1 MGHLVFGFGLAG
13 IRRNQRSP
21 NVSGQL
27 IKAALGEAHG
37 NKAEAMILGVRRRLL
52 YEKLTEFG
60 LT

>member
-1 MGHLVFGFGLAG
+1 MGHLVFGFSLAVFDG
-13 IRRNQRSP
+13 INAP

-52 YEKLTEFG
+52 YEN
-60 LT
+60 

>member
-1 MGHLVFGFGLAG
+1 MGHLVFGFGLAVFDG
-13 IRRNQRSP
+13 INAP

>member
-1 MGHLVFGFGLAG
+1 MEHLVFGFGLAG
-13 IRRNQRSP
+13 IRPNQRSP
-21 NVSGQL
+21 KFPANSSKRL
-27 IKAALGEAHG
+27 FGEAHG